1 MKLLALIS
9 FLIGVFAGHFAT
21 VCALY
26 RAAQKGR
33 YWFGE
38 HEEV

>member
-1 MKLLALIS
+1 MKLLVFIVYL
-9 FLIGVFAGHFAT
+9 LGVFTGYFST
-21 VCALY
+21 VCVLA

-38 HEEV
+38 HKDV